1 MPRARKSVER
11 PTVPSPA
18 QMGPCPCTGVTLDK
32 LIRPAVLTVLAGGD
46 LHGYA
51 IVQRIGEMSI
61 FHGQSPDAAGVYR
74 ALRAMEKE
82 GMLTCQWD
90 VSGHGPAKRQYRLT
104 AAGGNCLRQW
114 AATLEQYRQS
124 IGDLLDA
131 VRHAGAAGGP
141 GHGPARD
148 AAAPARRPCRCRR
161 PAKRP

>member
-1 MPRARKSVER
+1 MSLMKTPSTAPKRQGKAARL
-11 PTVPSPA
+11 PSE
-18 QMGPCPCTGVTLDK
+18 MGPCPCTGVTLDK

-61 FHGQSPDAAGVYR
+61 FRGQSPDAAGVYR

-90 VSGHGPAKRQYRLT
+90 VSGRGPAKRQYRLT
-104 AAGGNCLRQW
+104 PPGRQCLEQW
-114 AATLEQYRQS
+114 AMTLEQYRQA

-131 VRHAGAAGGP
+131 VRHAGAACP
-141 GHGPARD
+141 
-148 AAAPARRPCRCRR
+148 AAAEGGKPARRPCCQRGR
-161 PAKRP
+161 